1 MGTQYTKIFSMTTWW
16 PSISCCGHPTYKNIF
31 SDHLVVKQRLPLA
44 PNISFMKVKENLMK
58 SGIRIDFTCTQ
69 YIELPQQMNS
79 CSKNVAYRPTVC
91 KTGVV
96 VPNNMVL
103 IHKWSFLELGWH
115 SWILILIPC
124 PLRWSTSVLVCF
136 TWLMNHLIYLKLRQN
151 LLLLIFFTQTGRG
164 WKKLSF

>member
-1 MGTQYTKIFSMTTWW
+1 MGTQYTKIFSMTTGW

-79 CSKNVAYRPTVC
+79 CSK
-91 KTGVV
+91 
-96 VPNNMVL
+96 MWL
-103 IHKWSFLELGWH
+103 IDQLYIKLE
-115 SWILILIPC
+115 
-124 PLRWSTSVLVCF
+124 
-136 TWLMNHLIYLKLRQN
+136 
-151 LLLLIFFTQTGRG
+151 
-164 WKKLSF
+164 

>member
-44 PNISFMKVKENLMK
+44 PNISFMKIKENLMK
-58 SGIRIDFTCTQ
+58 SGIRIDFTCTLHTVHWAAPTDEFMFQ
-69 YIELPQQMNS
+69 
-79 CSKNVAYRPTVC
+79 NVAHRPTVY

-96 VPNNMVL
+96 MPNNMVL
-103 IHKWSFLELGWH
+103 IHKWPFLEL
-115 SWILILIPC
+115 WILILIPC
-124 PLRWSTSVLVCF
+124 PLRWSTSVLVCS